1 MGVTLISTGARS
13 GRSKR
18 GLAFSIALHSAIIVA
33 AAAGT
38 TYAKA
43 ELEKPVEEKLT
54 FISPANE
61 PPPKKVF
68 VAPKEPPPQAP
79 KPKQPQAAP
88 RVQMQ
93 APPPV
98 AKAAAPAPRPAA
110 QPVAANVPVM
120 PVAPVDIPS
129 GLPKIDLDATAM
141 LGDVVRRAG
150 DEIAKAGTG
159 SGIGTRSTSSEGSG
173 TGTRAVAESFGNTAF
188 DDSQVDQVVVP
199 IVNAN
204 PEYPSRLRNAGVTG
218 TVQVRFIVGANGRV
232 ETSSIKIVSTP
243 HPDFVE
249 GVRRALQNARF
260 KAAEKGGTKV
270 RQLVEQS
277 FVFQLDR

>member
-1 MGVTLISTGARS
+1 MGVTLITTGAKS

-18 GLAFSIALHSAIIVA
+18 GLAFSIVVHSAIIVA

-43 ELEKPVEEKLT
+43 ELDKPVEEKLT
-54 FISPANE
+54 FIEPANE

-79 KPKQPQAAP
+79 RPKQPQAAP

-98 AKAAAPAPRPAA
+98 ARAEAPRPAA
-110 QPVAANVPVM
+110 PVAANVPVM

-129 GLPKIDLDATAM
+129 SLPKIDLDATAM

-159 SGIGTRSTSSEGSG
+159 SGIGTRPAASAEGSG

-232 ETSSIKIVSTP
+232 ESNSIKIVSTP
-243 HPDFVE
+243 HPDFVD

-260 KAAEKGGTKV
+260 KPAEKGGSKV